1 MYLKEGRDADVAIT
15 SPLRF
20 VAAVCLIVTLAL
32 GIYPTPLVDGAAVSS
47 HAIAAVSNVGR

>member
-32 GIYPTPLVDGAAVSS
+32 GIYPTPIATGNMSPSDAAS
-47 HAIAAVSNVGR
+47 